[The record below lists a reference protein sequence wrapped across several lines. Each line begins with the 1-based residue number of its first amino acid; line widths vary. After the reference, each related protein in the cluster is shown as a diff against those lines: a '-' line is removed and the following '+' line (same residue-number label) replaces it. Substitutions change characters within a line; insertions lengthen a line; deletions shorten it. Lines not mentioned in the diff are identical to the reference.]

1 MASNFIPFSRPDIS
15 ELEIQETQ
23 KVLKSGWLSS
33 GPTVK
38 KFEKEFQ
45 SFISEGSKQPEA
57 IAVNSATAGLHLALE
72 SLGIGAG
79 DEIITTTLTFT
90 ATAAVARHLG
100 AEVRLVDIDER
111 SLNIDTNK
119 IEDAITSKTKAIVPV
134 HYAGLSCEMDTI
146 LAIAKNNNLKVIE
159 DAAHALPTRYN
170 GHLIGNLNSDATV
183 FSFYANKTMTTG
195 EGGMVLTH
203 NSKIAERVKIMR
215 SHGIN
220 RDAFDRF
227 TSKSASWYYEVI
239 SPGYKYNLT
248 DLAASIGRV
257 QLERLPKF
265 LLKREKLAAR
275 YIDELK
281 DLPLTLPEN
290 PIDDNSH
297 AWHLFVIRL
306 EESLNITRDAMVKML
321 NEENIGT
328 SVHYVPLHTHPYWKQ
343 RYGYKNSMFKV
354 AQKAYENMISI
365 PLFSSMTDNQQLRI
379 IEALRKILLK
389 KQK

>member
-203 NSKIAERVKIMR
+203 NSKIAERIKIMR

-306 EESLNITRDAMVKML
+306 EQSLNITRDTMVKML

>member
-203 NSKIAERVKIMR
+203 NSKIAERIKIMR

-306 EESLNITRDAMVKML
+306 EQSLNITRDTMVKML

-389 KQK
+389 KKK